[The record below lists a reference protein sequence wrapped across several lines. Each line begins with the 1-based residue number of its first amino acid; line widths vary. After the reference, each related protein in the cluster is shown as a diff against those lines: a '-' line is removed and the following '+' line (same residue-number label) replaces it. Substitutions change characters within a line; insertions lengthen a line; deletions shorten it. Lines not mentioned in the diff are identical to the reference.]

1 MRDKLF
7 ENATCQVCQVR
18 HITSKLCL
26 SGWTFFFSLSFFF
39 FLNHKVGLVLAPPVD
54 TYPNHRNFMYFSEW
68 TYSRFHNYRHCAIL
82 LAGKSHASTSGTP
95 ASGAGRHQSS
105 PAPVHSTSQIWTVC
119 VSPAGCYSAS
129 RLHNTAGSPQQ
140 LSKPDGSSSGLQ
152 RWLTARCLPAE
163 IKTDF
168 PGSCSPIVSAYLP
181 GRSATVS
188 LYALELVCCCCC
200 VIVS

>member
-1 MRDKLF
+1 MFKWMNGFLF
-7 ENATCQVCQVR
+7 C
-18 HITSKLCL
+18 
-26 SGWTFFFSLSFFF
+26 F
-39 FLNHKVGLVLAPPVD
+39 FLFFINLFFLFLLNHTVGVVLAPPVD

-68 TYSRFHNYRHCAIL
+68 TYSRFHNYPHCAIL

-105 PAPVHSTSQIWTVC
+105 PAPVHSTSQIWTERRLTWPQC

-129 RLHNTAGSPQQ
+129 RLRNTAGSPQQ

-152 RWLTARCLPAE
+152 RWLNARCLPAE

-168 PGSCSPIVSAYLP
+168 PGSCSPVVSAYLP

-188 LYALELVCCCCC
+188 LYTLELECCCCCCC